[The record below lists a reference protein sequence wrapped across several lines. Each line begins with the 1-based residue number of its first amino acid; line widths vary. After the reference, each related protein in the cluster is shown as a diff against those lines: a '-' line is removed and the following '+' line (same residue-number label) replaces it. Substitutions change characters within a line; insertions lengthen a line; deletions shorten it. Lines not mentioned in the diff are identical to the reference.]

1 MTPAMFTLTVR
12 VKNKKDSTRNEQ
24 ISHQNQLQIVYIN
37 DCPNVYPGC

>member
-24 ISHQNQLQIVYIN
+24 ISHQNQ
-37 DCPNVYPGC
+37 